1 MLSSGGHSSSQDWL
15 AARRGASDLLCN
27 WGAPQ
32 DAKVV
37 ENASLALT
45 RIAEALAHSPQ
56 HLEALCNQ
64 GLVTST
70 MQLVSVSE
78 GGSMTSQLAVST
90 YYGLLKLL
98 TTCAAG
104 CPAVVE
110 TLHTSGISGNIRK
123 LISRSAPS

>member
-1 MLSSGGHSSSQDWL
+1 ML
-15 AARRGASDLLCN
+15 
-27 WGAPQ
+27 Q

-64 GLVTST
+64 GLVTNA
-70 MQLVSVSE
+70 MQLVAVSE

-90 YYGLLKLL
+90 YYGLIKLL
-98 TTCAAG
+98 TTCASGSA
-104 CPAVVE
+104 AVAR
-110 TLHTSGISGNIRK
+110 TLHEAGISATIRR
-123 LISRSAPS
+123 LLSR